1 MADDRGT
8 AAHDQER
15 AMSRIQDHS
24 MYAVDKARR
33 NRLRI
38 AQEAARLMSEH
49 GIRDFHHAKRKAAER
64 LGIADTQSL
73 PRNAEIEQ
81 ALREHQRLFLAD
93 SQPQWLRERR
103 EAAAAAMTFLAA
115 YDPRLVGAVLD
126 GTADAHSA
134 VCLHVFSDD
143 ADAPS
148 RFLHEHGV
156 PLEMQSRRMRD
167 SHSTQ
172 GDYPVLL
179 FSADGLAFDLTVLP
193 RRSLRQAPLDRTGDR
208 PMRRASLSQLQTL
221 LREEHAAAALPTP
234 VSAAR

>member
-1 MADDRGT
+1 
-8 AAHDQER
+8 
-15 AMSRIQDHS
+15 MSRIRDHS
-24 MYAVDKARR
+24 THAVDKAHR

-49 GIRDFHHAKRKAAER
+49 GIRDFHHAKHKAAER

-73 PRNAEIEQ
+73 PRNGEIEQ

-103 EAAAAAMTFLAA
+103 EAALAAMTFLKA
-115 YDPRLVGAVLD
+115 YDPRLVGAVLE

-143 ADAPS
+143 ADALS
-148 RFLHEHGV
+148 LFLREHGV
-156 PLEMQSRRMRD
+156 PLDVQSRRLRD

-172 GDYPVLL
+172 TDYPVLL
-179 FSADGLAFDLTVLP
+179 FSADGLPFDLTVLP
-193 RRSLRQAPLDRTGDR
+193 RRALRQAPLDRIDDR
-208 PMRRASLSQLQTL
+208 PMRRASLSQVHTL
-221 LREEHAAAALPTP
+221 LREEDAAT
-234 VSAAR
+234 AARTPASASR